1 MVKNGG
7 LGEMRR
13 KRVEKF
19 GLNFIRDGPT
29 SWFLLE
35 EETLQKIGNQPTKSW
50 GGGVGHLRQFFRR
63 ATTCAQ

>member
-1 MVKNGG
+1 M
-7 LGEMRR
+7 
-13 KRVEKF
+13 EKF